1 MPEHPVSDRCLEFEI
16 DARRGGFHLQVAGK
30 FTAPWTVI
38 FGPSGAGKSTLLR
51 LLAGLG
57 KGRLVRVTL
66 NGRVLNDSS
75 RGFAI
80 RSGKRQT
87 GLVAQEPSLFP
98 HLTVAENVGYGLDAM
113 ERVQRVRRVE
123 EMLALVGAAELAGR
137 RPQDLSGG
145 QAQRVALAR
154 ALAPAPLLLLLDE
167 PFSALDGAA
176 SDALLERLQAWAAN
190 RVQVVMA
197 THDATDALALG
208 AEVLLLEVGR
218 KAAQGPAAEVLAAER
233 ERLKHRLDDSHRLP
247 RSSRL
252 TRSSEA

>member
-1 MPEHPVSDRCLEFEI
+1 VIDPELEFEI
-16 DARRGGFHLQVAGK
+16 DARRGGFHLQVAGR

-51 LLAGLG
+51 LLAGLDDASV
-57 KGRLVRVTL
+57 VRVSL
-66 NGRVLNDSS
+66 QSRALSESS
-75 RGFAI
+75 LGIAVRP
-80 RSGKRQT
+80 GKRQT

-113 ERVQRVRRVE
+113 ERVSRVRRVE

-176 SDALLERLQAWAAN
+176 SDALLERLMAWVRANQVQA
-190 RVQVVMA
+190 VMA

-208 AEVLLLEVGR
+208 AEVLLLEEGR
-218 KAAQGPAAEVLAAER
+218 KAAQGPAAEVLAKER
-233 ERLKHRLDDSHRLP
+233 ERLRNRLGG
-247 RSSRL
+247 
-252 TRSSEA
+252 

>member
-1 MPEHPVSDRCLEFEI
+1 M
-16 DARRGGFHLQVAGK
+16 
-30 FTAPWTVI
+30 I

-51 LLAGLG
+51 LLAGLDG
-57 KGRLVRVTL
+57 GSVVRVAL
-66 NGRVLNDSS
+66 EGRVLSDSS
-75 RGFAI
+75 RGFAA
-80 RSGKRQT
+80 RPGKRQT

-98 HLTVAENVGYGLDAM
+98 HLTVAENVGYGLEPL

-123 EMLALVGAAELAGR
+123 EMLGMVGAAELAER

-154 ALAPAPLLLLLDE
+154 ALAPAPSLLLLDE

-176 SDALLERLQAWAAN
+176 SDALLERLQTWIAAN

-208 AEVLLLEVGR
+208 AEVLLLDEGR
-218 KAAQGPAAEVLAAER
+218 KAAQGPAAAVLAGER
-233 ERLKHRLDDSHRLP
+233 ERLIDRLDR
-247 RSSRL
+247 
-252 TRSSEA
+252 

>member
-1 MPEHPVSDRCLEFEI
+1 VVELPVSEPGLEFAV
-16 DARRGGFHLQVAGK
+16 DARRGGFHLQVASK

-51 LLAGLG
+51 LLAGLDEG
-57 KGRLVRVTL
+57 KLVRVAL
-66 NGRVLNDSS
+66 RGRVLSDSS

-113 ERVQRVRRVE
+113 ERVRRVRRVE
-123 EMLALVGAAELAGR
+123 EMLALAGASELADR

-154 ALAPAPLLLLLDE
+154 ALATAPKLLLLDE

-176 SDALLERLQAWAAN
+176 SDALLERLRAWVTSN
-190 RVQVVMA
+190 SVQVVMA

-208 AEVLLLEVGR
+208 AEVLLLDEGR
-218 KAAQGPAAEVLAAER
+218 KVAQGPAAEVLAGER
-233 ERLKHRLDDSHRLP
+233 ERLKHRLDDSERLP
-247 RSSRL
+247 KPL
-252 TRSSEA
+252 